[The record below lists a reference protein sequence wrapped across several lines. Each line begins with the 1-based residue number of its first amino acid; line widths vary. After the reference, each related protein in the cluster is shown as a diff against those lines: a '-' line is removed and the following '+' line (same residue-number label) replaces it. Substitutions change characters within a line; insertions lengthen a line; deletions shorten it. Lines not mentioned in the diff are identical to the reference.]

1 MRRMYPLLAAVLL
14 AVLLAGCGAES
25 NTTGASDVPNTLP
38 SAGSSQDIVPTVSEG
53 EATNTS
59 GGAETPKEQLSDKE
73 TQLKETAQEVVEYLR
88 ERDLNSLVPFIDPEL
103 GLRFS
108 PYSHV
113 NKDTDLVFTPDTLPS
128 FKDASKQVWG
138 TADGSGEPI
147 ELSFRDYYEKF
158 VYNKDF
164 ADAPDV
170 SVNQLLGKGNAE
182 FNVADAYPNASYV
195 EFYFPGSDNDLDGM
209 DWQSLILVFDPV
221 GDDWRLVGIMHG
233 QWTI

>member
-14 AVLLAGCGAES
+14 AVLLAGCGAKS

-38 SAGSSQDIVPTVSEG
+38 SAGSPDIVPTVGEGG
-53 EATNTS
+53 EATHTS
-59 GGAETPKEQLSDKE
+59 GGAEAPSEQLSAKE

-88 ERDLNSLVPFIDPEL
+88 ERDLNSLVPFIDPKL

-128 FKDASKQVWG
+128 FKDATKQVWG
-138 TADGSGEPI
+138 TNDGSGDPI

-164 ADAPDV
+164 ADAPNI
-170 SVNQLLGKGNAE
+170 SVNKLLGKGNTE
-182 FNVADAYPNASYV
+182 FNVTDAYPNASYV
-195 EFYFPGSDNDLDGM
+195 EYYFPGSDKDLGGM
-209 DWQSLILVFDPV
+209 DWQSLILVFDPE
-221 GDDWRLVGIMHG
+221 GDDWRLTGIMHG